1 MQFYLRRLLWSAFLF
16 LALPAIVFSVQAQPG
31 PLTGFGFLRLEPS
44 ARAAALGGAFTAVN
58 DGEVNG
64 LFYNPALLGE
74 EEHGAVSLSY
84 MNYLSDVNAGF
95 LAYARDFRGMGTIGA
110 GIRFLNWGDVQGADE
125 QGNPTEE
132 FSASDVALTIGFS
145 RPYARMTYGVNAHL
159 IHSSIESYG
168 ATAIAA
174 DLGLAYDIPEQ
185 HMTLGI
191 SLNHVGVA
199 LSSLGS
205 VEDELPL
212 DLRIGVTKRLQY
224 VPLLVTITGYNLH
237 DIGNEPEG
245 MKLTNQIMHHIT
257 AGGEFQISDAFRLRF
272 GYNHRRHEMLKT
284 KSRLDLAGFG
294 AGFGIRVKRVR
305 VDYAYNTW
313 SSVGSL
319 HHFTVGT
326 KL

>member
-1 MQFYLRRLLWSAFLF
+1 M
-16 LALPAIVFSVQAQPG
+16 P
-31 PLTGFGFLRLEPS
+31 
-44 ARAAALGGAFTAVN
+44 
-58 DGEVNG
+58 
-64 LFYNPALLGE
+64 
-74 EEHGAVSLSY
+74 
-84 MNYLSDVNAGF
+84 
-95 LAYARDFRGMGTIGA
+95 
-110 GIRFLNWGDVQGADE
+110 
-125 QGNPTEE
+125 
-132 FSASDVALTIGFS
+132 
-145 RPYARMTYGVNAHL
+145 
-159 IHSSIESYG
+159 
-168 ATAIAA
+168 
-174 DLGLAYDIPEQ
+174 
-185 HMTLGI
+185 LGI
-191 SLNHVGVA
+191 SQNHVGVA
-199 LSSLGS
+199 LTMPGS

>member
-174 DLGLAYDIPEQ
+174 DLGLA
-185 HMTLGI
+185 
-191 SLNHVGVA
+191 
-199 LSSLGS
+199 
-205 VEDELPL
+205 
-212 DLRIGVTKRLQY
+212 
-224 VPLLVTITGYNLH
+224 
-237 DIGNEPEG
+237 
-245 MKLTNQIMHHIT
+245 
-257 AGGEFQISDAFRLRF
+257 
-272 GYNHRRHEMLKT
+272 
-284 KSRLDLAGFG
+284 
-294 AGFGIRVKRVR
+294 
-305 VDYAYNTW
+305 
-313 SSVGSL
+313 
-319 HHFTVGT
+319 
-326 KL
+326 